1 MRHLKAHRKL
11 GRTSEHRMSLL
22 RNLTVS
28 LINSREE
35 RIVTTLPKAK
45 ELRPFVE
52 RVITLSRKASNL
64 EGDDTGAR
72 ALHLRRQAAGFFHA
86 GNMQAAALSGKRG
99 QLRAPRTAGMAAL
112 KRLFD
117 ELGERYKDRPGGY
130 TRILKLGQRVGDNAE
145 LAIIELVDNPNELQ
159 ALASAKKRK
168 AATSKKK
175 KPASKG
181 KARTE
186 DATDSEAISSPD
198 DES

>member
-159 ALASAKKRK
+159 ALASAKKTESCDEQKEEAGKQRQSPNRGCDRQR
-168 AATSKKK
+168 SKQL
-175 KPASKG
+175 AG
-181 KARTE
+181 
-186 DATDSEAISSPD
+186 
-198 DES
+198 